1 VQKASDLLKQLKKQ
15 QNIFTKQN
23 KTQEAVTKAS
33 FLVAFDIAKESKA
46 FCDSEFIKRCMI
58 HVAEVVCPEKVKD
71 FEKLSLSR
79 RTIVRRVEDI
89 NQDLLKQLML
99 KSEKFDYFS
108 IALDDSTDITD
119 TAQLLIFIRGINSD
133 FEISQELLSM
143 ESMKDTTT
151 GEDLLLKV
159 KECIEKRGLSWTK
172 LKSVTTD
179 GSPNLTGKNVG
190 LLSRLKKIVHEICPD
205 HELAFLHCIIHQEA
219 LCKNILNMNHVVNV
233 VVKIVNFIRAR
244 GLNHRQF
251 IAFMEEIEADY
262 NDIPYHCNI
271 RWLSLARVIKQLWE
285 LKEEIKL
292 FLKMKQ
298 KDDQFP
304 QFYDPQWLADLAFL
318 VDIMDH
324 LKKLNLTMIRR
335 DAIIHELYFAV
346 NAFEKKLTLFS
357 NQMKERKIQHF
368 PTLNSLTITVI
379 EAEKYTKKL
388 SDLQSKFSRRFTDF
402 KKITA

>member
-1 VQKASDLLKQLKKQ
+1 MDNKVFFTTRKDKAACLICQEEVAVFKEHNIRRHFISKHANYGSNLSDEARVQKASDLLKQLKKQ

-23 KTQEAVTKAS
+23 KTQEAVSKAS

-159 KECIEKRGLSWTK
+159 KECIEKRDLSLTK

-190 LLSRLKKIVHEICPD
+190 LLSRLGPD
-205 HELAFLHCIIHQEA
+205 HELAFFH
-219 LCKNILNMNHVVNV
+219 
-233 VVKIVNFIRAR
+233 
-244 GLNHRQF
+244 
-251 IAFMEEIEADY
+251 
-262 NDIPYHCNI
+262 
-271 RWLSLARVIKQLWE
+271 
-285 LKEEIKL
+285 
-292 FLKMKQ
+292 
-298 KDDQFP
+298 
-304 QFYDPQWLADLAFL
+304 
-318 VDIMDH
+318 
-324 LKKLNLTMIRR
+324 
-335 DAIIHELYFAV
+335 
-346 NAFEKKLTLFS
+346 
-357 NQMKERKIQHF
+357 
-368 PTLNSLTITVI
+368 
-379 EAEKYTKKL
+379 
-388 SDLQSKFSRRFTDF
+388 
-402 KKITA
+402 